1 MKAQIHR
8 FGGKVAVYVGNGD
21 TVYLDPNTA
30 QQLAQALDDC
40 ATDCF
45 NFSKFQDSQF
55 QTVEIELGKGSN
67 QP

>member
-1 MKAQIHR
+1 MKAQVHR
-8 FGGKVAVYVGNGD
+8 FRDKVAVYVGTGD

-45 NFSKFQDSQF
+45 NISRFEHSQF
-55 QTVEIELGKGSN
+55 ETVEIEL
-67 QP
+67 